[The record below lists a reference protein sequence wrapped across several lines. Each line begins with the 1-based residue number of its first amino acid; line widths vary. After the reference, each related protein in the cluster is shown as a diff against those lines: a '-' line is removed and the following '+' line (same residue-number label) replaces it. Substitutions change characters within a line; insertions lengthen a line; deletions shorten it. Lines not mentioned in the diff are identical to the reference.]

1 MAATAMAAATVASL
15 VKAVGPTDKPEAMAA
30 DHAVKAV
37 VRVGVKDA
45 TAVADAVDGA
55 VTVNARVAH
64 NASVLTPKAKRCQW
78 TPTCKWVAKPHQAP
92 MPIAQSHALSVLRA
106 NVVNAAGVV
115 VAVVNAMKTAS
126 ATSQCV
132 QKAVTSLAP
141 ITVLTPLLATR
152 AVSPVAK
159 AVVKVVVRA
168 ATEAEGVAMA
178 VVHALKVTHA
188 TQTVKTPS
196 RPNRVS
202 QTQTQ
207 RLLL

>member
-15 VKAVGPTDKPEAMAA
+15 VKAVGPMDKPEAMAA

-37 VRVGVKDA
+37 VRVVVKDA

-78 TPTCKWVAKPHQAP
+78 TPTCKWVDKTQLAQ

-115 VAVVNAMKTAS
+115 VVVVNALRTAS
-126 ATSQCV
+126 VTNQSV
-132 QKAVTSLAP
+132 QKAATSL
-141 ITVLTPLLATR
+141 VLIMVSTTPLATR
-152 AVSPVAK
+152 AVSPAK
-159 AVVKVVVRA
+159 VVVKVAKV
-168 ATEAEGVAMA
+168 ATEAEVVAMA
-178 VVHALKVTHA
+178 VVRALKVTHA

>member
-37 VRVGVKDA
+37 VRVVVKDA

-92 MPIAQSHALSVLRA
+92 MPIAKSHALSVLRA
-106 NVVNAAGVV
+106 NVENAADA
-115 VAVVNAMKTAS
+115 VAVVVNALRTAS
-126 ATSQCV
+126 VTNQSVQKAATSQ
-132 QKAVTSLAP
+132 AP
-141 ITVLTPLLATR
+141 TTVPTTPLATR
-152 AVSPVAK
+152 AVSPAK
-159 AVVKVVVRA
+159 VVVKVAKV
-168 ATEAEGVAMA
+168 ATEAEVVAMA
-178 VVHALKVTHA
+178 VVRALKVTHA

>member
-1 MAATAMAAATVASL
+1 M
-15 VKAVGPTDKPEAMAA
+15 KAVGPMDKPEAMAA

-37 VRVGVKDA
+37 VRVVVKDA
-45 TAVADAVDGA
+45 TAVADAVDGVVA
-55 VTVNARVAH
+55 VNAKLVH
-64 NASVLTPKAKRCQW
+64 NVNASTPKASLCRW
-78 TPTCKWVAKPHQAP
+78 TPTCKWVDKTQLAQ
-92 MPIAQSHALSVLRA
+92 MPIAKSHALSVLRA
-106 NVVNAAGVV
+106 NVMNAAGVV

-152 AVSPVAK
+152 AVSPVVK
-159 AVVKVVVRA
+159 VVVKVVVRA
-168 ATEAEGVAMA
+168 ATEAEVVAMA

>member
-1 MAATAMAAATVASL
+1 M
-15 VKAVGPTDKPEAMAA
+15 GPMDKPEAMAA

-37 VRVGVKDA
+37 VRVVVKDA
-45 TAVADAVDGA
+45 TAVADAVDGVVA
-55 VTVNARVAH
+55 VNAKLVH
-64 NASVLTPKAKRCQW
+64 NVNASTPKASLCRW
-78 TPTCKWVAKPHQAP
+78 TPTCKWVDKTQLAR
-92 MPIAQSHALSVLRA
+92 MPIAKSHAQSAHHA

-168 ATEAEGVAMA
+168 ATEAEVVAMA
-178 VVHALKVTHA
+178 VVRALKVTHA

>member
-1 MAATAMAAATVASL
+1 M
-15 VKAVGPTDKPEAMAA
+15 KAVGPMDKPEAMAA

-37 VRVGVKDA
+37 VRVVVKDA

-92 MPIAQSHALSVLRA
+92 MPIAKSHAQSAHRA
-106 NVVNAAGVV
+106 NVVSAADA
-115 VAVVNAMKTAS
+115 VAVVVNALRTAS
-126 ATSQCV
+126 VTNQSVQKAATSQ
-132 QKAVTSLAP
+132 AP
-141 ITVLTPLLATR
+141 TTVPTTPLATR
-152 AVSPVAK
+152 AVSPAK
-159 AVVKVVVRA
+159 VVVKVVVKVVARA
-168 ATEAEGVAMA
+168 ATEAEVVAMA
-178 VVHALKVTHA
+178 VVRALKVTHA

>member
-37 VRVGVKDA
+37 VRVVVKDA

-55 VTVNARVAH
+55 VTVNVRVAH

-115 VAVVNAMKTAS
+115 VVVVNALRTAS
-126 ATSQCV
+126 VTNQSVQKAATSQ
-132 QKAVTSLAP
+132 AP
-141 ITVLTPLLATR
+141 TTVPTTPLATR
-152 AVSPVAK
+152 AVSPAK
-159 AVVKVVVRA
+159 VVVKVAKV
-168 ATEAEGVAMA
+168 ATEAEVVAMA
-178 VVHALKVTHA
+178 VVRALKVTHA